1 MIEETLLKAKL
12 SDKPVLIRVKTTIG
26 YLSNKQNSSKSHGAP
41 LGLEEV
47 KRLRKLFGFENYN
60 NFEFPKELI
69 EECKK
74 ISEKGIESENKWNI
88 IANNYKNNY
97 PDKYSE
103 FIMETKGILKKT
115 KYLPSFNLDDKKM
128 ATRDI
133 SGNCIQKITDNIGN
147 LIIGSSD
154 LSPSNKTLFNDDI
167 IIQNNYNGSYLH

>member
-74 ISEKGIESENKWNI
+74 ISEKRIESENKWNI
-88 IANNYKNNY
+88 
-97 PDKYSE
+97 
-103 FIMETKGILKKT
+103 G
-115 KYLPSFNLDDKKM
+115 
-128 ATRDI
+128 
-133 SGNCIQKITDNIGN
+133 
-147 LIIGSSD
+147 
-154 LSPSNKTLFNDDI
+154 
-167 IIQNNYNGSYLH
+167 